1 MLKATVNRD
10 DLLRRV
16 QIYAF
21 SVHEAHLFLDTHPT
35 DQAAL
40 AYFNKYN
47 KLLEEATEEFEK
59 QFGPLRVLD
68 YEAPANK
75 WEWVSEP
82 WPWEMEA

>member
-1 MLKATVNRD
+1 MNEEQA
-10 DLLRRV
+10 LRRRLS
-16 QIYAF
+16 AAKF
-21 SVHEAHLFLDTHPT
+21 AAWELHLFLDTHPT